1 MASAS
6 ECVKLVVEMKSD
18 GDDET
23 EEKNIMGGRPAV
35 ACYEGFFV
43 MVFARRAVVVG
54 AHLMLVFV
62 VRMSNARAHN
72 RSVPSTVVII

>member
-1 MASAS
+1 M
-6 ECVKLVVEMKSD
+6 KLVVEMKSD

-23 EEKNIMGGRPAV
+23 EEKNLMGGRPAV

-54 AHLMLVFV
+54 AHL
-62 VRMSNARAHN
+62 S
-72 RSVPSTVVII
+72 